1 MLTTNAVIIPTGAP
15 SHQPIAPPTLA
26 PSSVRTLDMLGA
38 EDRRHLLVVVSSI
51 GHGNKYRWSSNP
63 RQLRGGNE
71 PDLRAH
77 PTFKRLLGG
86 ADLDDPQEYSR
97 AVVATNR
104 VKELTRDSEP
114 RAVGRSELRP
124 H

>member
-1 MLTTNAVIIPTGAP
+1 MFVSNLDRGHDGTGHP
-15 SHQPIAPPTLA
+15 RGQPPQA
-26 PSSVRTLDMLGA
+26 
-38 EDRRHLLVVVSSI
+38 HLMGVGEHTESDADDDI
-51 GHGNKYRWSSNP
+51 RHGNKHHRTDH
-63 RQLRGGNE
+63 E
-71 PDLRAH
+71 RAD
-77 PTFKRLLGG
+77 TSALRLLGG

-104 VKELTRDSEP
+104 VKQLTRDSEP